1 MPTRA
6 DAIRLGSRA
15 ARWMILGEWRAHPGR
30 VIVAMIAIAVG
41 VALGFAVHLINASAL
56 NEFARA
62 VASVNGA
69 ADLQVRAAS
78 PLGFDEALYPKLARL
93 DGVASASPVVELRA
107 VADAADGVS
116 LTLLGLDMFRVA
128 TVTPSLIVR
137 ASNAADEDVDAPE
150 AAPAATGDNP
160 FQANSLFLSQAA
172 LDATGKRVGEA
183 LELTAAGRAVPFV
196 IAGTLP
202 GVAEDQSIAVVDIA
216 EAQWR
221 FETIGRLHRV
231 DLKLAPG
238 VDPARMRSAIAAVL
252 PADAELV
259 SRETEARRTDSLSR
273 AYRVNLDMLALMAL
287 LTGAF
292 LIYSAQSLSVA
303 RRRAQF
309 ALLRVLG
316 VYRRG
321 LVAQV
326 LAEGA
331 ILGAVGALAGLAMGL
346 GLADAGLR
354 LLGGDLGGGYFS
366 GTRPELTFAPWAAVT
381 FLVLGIGAALV
392 GSLLPAR
399 EVARAQPAIALKDVG
414 DGVDPRAR
422 PHARIALGLLAGGV
436 AAAFLPAIGEL
447 PLFGYLSIG
456 LLLAG
461 GIAAMPL
468 LARLLLTPLQGLGRV
483 SASADLALKRLW
495 GAPSQ
500 AAIALGGI
508 VASTSLMIAMAV
520 MVWSFRGS
528 VDTWLVQVL
537 PADIYLRLDGDSSLD
552 ADLQRKLSATPGVES
567 INFRKMV
574 PLRLN
579 AERPP
584 VVLVAQTIDRDNP
597 AATLPMIGA
606 SLSAPAGA
614 TPVFVS
620 EPAMRLY
627 DYRAGETIELPIV
640 TRSEGKPAKF
650 FVAGIWRDYGRQQG
664 AITMDAQDYTAIT
677 GDRTRT
683 DGSVELEAG
692 AAASQVID
700 NLRAALPPSLSQRIE
715 FALPGELR
723 ALSLEI
729 FDRSFAVTYLLEAIA
744 ILVGLA
750 GVAATFSAQTL
761 ARTKEFGMLRH
772 LGVTRRQ
779 IIAMLLMEG
788 ALLGTVGVIA
798 GIGLGLAMSQVL
810 IHVVNPQSFNWTME
824 TRLPFAL
831 FATVTVALILAAA
844 ATAVL
849 AGRRALSL
857 DAVRAVKED
866 W

>member
-1 MPTRA
+1 MAAAA
-6 DAIRLGSRA
+6 DAPRIGGKA

-69 ADLQVRAAS
+69 ADLQVRAKS
-78 PLGFDEALYPKLARL
+78 PLGFDEALYPKLAKL
-93 DGVASASPVVELRA
+93 DGIASASPVVELRA
-107 VADAADGVS
+107 VADAAGGKP

-128 TVTPSLIVR
+128 TVTPSLIVH
-137 ASNAADEDVDAPE
+137 ASSATKDDENSDGAQ
-150 AAPAATGDNP
+150 ATGGEA
-160 FQANSLFLSQAA
+160 FAANSLFLSQAA
-172 LDATGKRVGEA
+172 LDATGKTIGDMI
-183 LELTAAGRAVPFV
+183 ELTAAGHTIPFL
-196 IAGTLP
+196 ISGTLP
-202 GVAEDQSIAVVDIA
+202 VVEEDQSIAVMDIA
-216 EAQWR
+216 DAQWR
-221 FETIGRLHRV
+221 FDALGRLHRV

-238 VDPARMRSAIAAVL
+238 SDVARMRTAIALLLPSDAVL
-252 PADAELV
+252 A
-259 SRETEARRTDSLSR
+259 SQETEARRTDSLSR

-292 LIYSAQSLSVA
+292 LVYSAQSLSVA

-321 LVAQV
+321 LIAQV
-326 LAEGA
+326 LTEGA
-331 ILGAVGALAGLAMGL
+331 IVGAVGAVVGL
-346 GLADAGLR
+346 GIGLLLADAGLR

-366 GTRPELTFAPWAAVT
+366 GTRPQLTFAPWAALT
-381 FLVLGIGAALV
+381 FFLLGVGAALV

-414 DGVDPRAR
+414 DSADPKVR
-422 PHARIALGLLAGGV
+422 PHAGLALGLLAAGT
-436 AAAFLPAIGEL
+436 AAAFLPAVGEL
-447 PLFGYLSIG
+447 PLFGYLSIA

-468 LARLLLTPLQGLGRV
+468 LARLLLTPLQRFGHL

-528 VDTWLVQVL
+528 VDEWLVQVL
-537 PADIYLRLDGDSSLD
+537 PADIYLRLEGDSSLD
-552 ADLQRKLSATPGVES
+552 AQVQKRLLGTPGVAS

-574 PLRLN
+574 PLRLS
-579 AERPP
+579 AERPA
-584 VVLVAQTIDRDNP
+584 VILVAQTIDGENP
-597 AATLPMIGA
+597 AKTLPIIGA
-606 SLSAPAGA
+606 TFANPPGA
-614 TPVFVS
+614 TAVWVS

-627 DYRAGETIELPIV
+627 GYRAGEMIDLPI
-640 TRSEGKPAKF
+640 TGREADKPGKF

-664 AITMDAQDYTAIT
+664 AITIDTADYTALT

-683 DGSVELEAG
+683 DGSVELAPGATAG
-692 AAASQVID
+692 QVID
-700 NLRAALPPSLSQRIE
+700 GLRAALPQPLAERIQ

-723 ALSLEI
+723 ALSLRI

-779 IIAMLLMEG
+779 IITMLLMEG
-788 ALLGTVGVIA
+788 ALLGAVGVIA

-831 FATVTVALILAAA
+831 FATVAVALIGAAA
-844 ATAVL
+844 ATALL

>member
-1 MPTRA
+1 
-6 DAIRLGSRA
+6 
-15 ARWMILGEWRAHPGR
+15 
-30 VIVAMIAIAVG
+30 
-41 VALGFAVHLINASAL
+41 
-56 NEFARA
+56 
-62 VASVNGA
+62 
-69 ADLQVRAAS
+69 
-78 PLGFDEALYPKLARL
+78 
-93 DGVASASPVVELRA
+93 
-107 VADAADGVS
+107 
-116 LTLLGLDMFRVA
+116 
-128 TVTPSLIVR
+128 
-137 ASNAADEDVDAPE
+137 
-150 AAPAATGDNP
+150 
-160 FQANSLFLSQAA
+160 
-172 LDATGKRVGEA
+172 
-183 LELTAAGRAVPFV
+183 
-196 IAGTLP
+196 
-202 GVAEDQSIAVVDIA
+202 
-216 EAQWR
+216 
-221 FETIGRLHRV
+221 
-231 DLKLAPG
+231 
-238 VDPARMRSAIAAVL
+238 
-252 PADAELV
+252 
-259 SRETEARRTDSLSR
+259 
-273 AYRVNLDMLALMAL
+273 MLALMAL

-292 LIYSAQSLSVA
+292 LVYSAQSLSVA

-321 LVAQV
+321 LIAQV

-331 ILGAVGALAGLAMGL
+331 IVGAIGAVAGLVIGL
-346 GLADAGLR
+346 VLADAGLR

-366 GTRPELTFAPWAAVT
+366 GTRPQLTFAPWAALT
-381 FLVLGIGAALV
+381 FFVLGVGVAVV

-399 EVARAQPAIALKDVG
+399 EVAFAQPAIALKDVG
-414 DGVDPRAR
+414 DTADPKSR
-422 PHARIALGLLAGGV
+422 PHARIALTLLTVGT

-447 PLFGYLSIG
+447 PLFGYASIA

-468 LARLLLTPLQGLGRV
+468 LARLLLTPLQRFGRV

-528 VDTWLVQVL
+528 VDEWLVQVL
-537 PADIYLRLDGDSSLD
+537 PADIYLRLEGDSGLD
-552 ADLQRKLSATPGVES
+552 PGSQKQLLTTQGVAS

-574 PLRLN
+574 PLRLS
-579 AERPP
+579 AERPA
-584 VVLVAQTIDRDNP
+584 VILVAQSIDRDDP
-597 AATLPMIGA
+597 AKTLPIIGA
-606 SLSAPAGA
+606 NFTVPPGA
-614 TPVFVS
+614 TPVWVS

-627 DYRAGETIELPIV
+627 GYRAGEPIDLPLAA
-640 TRSEGKPAKF
+640 RASAKPATF

-664 AITMDAQDYTAIT
+664 AITMDATDYTALT
-677 GDRTRT
+677 GDETRT
-683 DGSVELEAG
+683 DGSVDMQPG
-692 AAASQVID
+692 AQPVQVIEG
-700 NLRAALPPSLSQRIE
+700 LRAALPRPLAERIQ

-723 ALSLEI
+723 ALSLQI

-788 ALLGTVGVIA
+788 ALLGAVGVIA

-824 TRLPFAL
+824 TRLPLWL
-831 FATVTVALILAAA
+831 FASVTVALIGAAA
-844 ATAVL
+844 ATALL

-857 DAVRAVKED
+857 DAVRAVRED